1 MRSVMPAAAS
11 RPLGGGRN
19 MKKWISIEM
28 LGMILLSL
36 AFLSFASQ
44 TSWAKYPEKPITI
57 IMCWPPGGTMDVSM
71 RPLAQAASQSIGQ
84 LMVIEYR
91 AGASGSVGMG
101 LLKTKKPDGY
111 TIGVTSAGSVAQQ
124 HLSKVGYG
132 ITKDFTCIMQ
142 YADVAY
148 GLVVR
153 ADSPWKT
160 FQELV
165 DYAKANPGKIRYT
178 SASPAGSPALTMASL
193 SKRFGID
200 WANIPFAGGAPALTA
215 LLGGHVEAYSAT
227 LGGCKSHIL
236 SGRLRL
242 LAAFGEKR
250 IPSFPDVPNINEL
263 GYPIMFPL
271 GYYIFGPKGLSA
283 DILETLH
290 QAFKKGLQDPEFIKS
305 CGIGESIIIYRN
317 PQEMTEHILQFNKEM
332 EELIRDLKI
341 GKE

>member
-1 MRSVMPAAAS
+1 
-11 RPLGGGRN
+11 
-19 MKKWISIEM
+19 MKKAMYIKI
-28 LGMILLSL
+28 LGMIFLPL
-36 AFLSFASQ
+36 ALLSFASQ
-44 TSWAKYPEKPITI
+44 TSWAKYPGKPINL
-57 IMCWPPGGTMDVSM
+57 IMCWPPGGTMDVSL
-71 RPLAQAASQSIGQ
+71 RPLAQAAGQSFGQ

-124 HLSKVGYG
+124 HLSKVGYD

-165 DYAKANPGKIRYT
+165 DYAKANPGKIRYS
-178 SASPAGSPALTMASL
+178 SASSAGAHALTMASL

-200 WANIPFAGGAPALTA
+200 WAIIPFAGGAPALTA
-215 LLGGHVEAYSAT
+215 LLGGHVEAYSAA

-263 GYPIMFPL
+263 GYPIMFSL
-271 GYYIFGPKGLSA
+271 GYYIFGPKGLPV

-290 QAFKKGLQDPEFIKS
+290 QAFKKGLQDPDFIKG
-305 CGIGESIIIYRN
+305 CAMGESIITYRN
-317 PQEMTEHILQFNKEM
+317 PQEMAKHIFQMNEDTKQV
-332 EELIRDLKI
+332 IHDLKM
-341 GKE
+341 GQE

>member
-1 MRSVMPAAAS
+1 
-11 RPLGGGRN
+11 
-19 MKKWISIEM
+19 MKKGVYIKTLVM
-28 LGMILLSL
+28 VLLFL
-36 AFLSFASQ
+36 AFLSFTSQ

-57 IMCWPPGGTMDVSM
+57 IMCWPPGGTMDISM
-71 RPLAQAASQSIGQ
+71 RPLAQAAGQSIAQ

-111 TIGVTSAGSVAQQ
+111 TLGVTSAGSVAQQ
-124 HLSKVGYG
+124 HLAKVGYD
-132 ITKDFTCIMQ
+132 ITKDFTCIIQ

-160 FQELV
+160 FQDLV
-165 DYAKANPGKIRYT
+165 EYAKANPGKIRYST
-178 SASPAGSPALTMASL
+178 PSPAGSNALTMAAL
-193 SKRFGID
+193 SKRFRID
-200 WANIPFAGGAPALTA
+200 WTNIAFAGGAPALTA

-227 LGGCKSHIL
+227 IGGCKSHIV

-283 DILETLH
+283 DVLESLH
-290 QAFKKGLQDPEFIKS
+290 QAFKKGLQDPDFIKA
-305 CGIGESIIIYRN
+305 CAIGESVIIYRN
-317 PQEMTEHILQFNKEM
+317 PKEMAEHILQFNKEM
-332 EELIRDLKI
+332 EEIIRELKI

>member
-1 MRSVMPAAAS
+1 MGSVMCVTTS
-11 RPLGGGRN
+11 HDGREKN
-19 MKKWISIEM
+19 MKPIVNFKTSGI
-28 LGMILLSL
+28 ILICL
-36 AFLSFASQ
+36 ALLFFSNQ
-44 TSWAKYPEKPITI
+44 VSWAKYPERSITI
-57 IMCWPPGGTMDVSM
+57 IMCWPPGGTMDISF
-71 RPLAQAASQSIGQ
+71 RPLAQAAGQNIGQ
-84 LMVIEYR
+84 LLPIEYR

-111 TIGVTSAGSVAQQ
+111 ILGVTSAGSVAQQ
-124 HLSKVGYG
+124 HLAKVGYD
-132 ITKDFTCIMQ
+132 ITKDFTCVMQ

-160 FQELV
+160 FKELV
-165 DYAKANPGKIRYT
+165 DYTKANPGKIRYST
-178 SASPAGSPALTMASL
+178 PSPAGSNALTMASL

-200 WANIPFAGGAPALTA
+200 WTNIAFAGGAPALTA

-227 LGGCKSHIL
+227 IGGCKPHIL

-250 IPSFPDVPNINEL
+250 IPAFPDVPNINEL

-283 DILETLH
+283 DVLETLH
-290 QAFKKGLQDPEFIKS
+290 QAFKKGLKDPEFIKA
-305 CGIGESIIIYRN
+305 CAIGESMITYRN
-317 PQEMTEHILQFNKEM
+317 PKEMTEHILQFNKEM
-332 EELIRDLKI
+332 EEVIRGLKI
-341 GKE
+341 GKD